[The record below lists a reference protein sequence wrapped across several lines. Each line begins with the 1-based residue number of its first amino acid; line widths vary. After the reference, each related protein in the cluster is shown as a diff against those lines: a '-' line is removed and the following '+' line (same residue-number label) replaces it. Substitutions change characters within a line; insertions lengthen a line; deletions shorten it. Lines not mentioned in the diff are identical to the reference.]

1 MKKMFSDQI
10 MQLYLIGV
18 FLGTIYSVPPIQL
31 KRVPLFAGSI
41 IAIVRGFLLNFGV
54 YYAVREALSIPFQW
68 NPVVLFI
75 SLFMTVFAS
84 VIAVTKD
91 LPDVEGDKKYNIST
105 LASKFGVKSIAL
117 SSVLVLNAAYLT
129 AIALPILKPQSFR
142 ASTMIGGHTVALL
155 YLWRIY
161 GELVP
166 SEMGSI
172 KKFYKSIWN
181 LFYWE
186 YVLYPFI

>member
-1 MKKMFSDQI
+1 MFSDQI

-31 KRVPLFAGSI
+31 KRIPLFAGSI

-54 YYAVREALSIPFQW
+54 YYAVREALSIPFRW

-91 LPDVEGDKKYNIST
+91 LPDVEGDKQYQIST
-105 LASKFGVKSIAL
+105 FASKFGVKSIAL
-117 SSVLVLNAAYLT
+117 SSVLVLSAAYVT
-129 AIALPILKPQSFR
+129 AMALPVLKPQSFR
-142 ASTMIGGHTVALL
+142 VSTMVGGHAVALL

-161 GELVP
+161 ADLVP

>member
-1 MKKMFSDQI
+1 MFSDQI

-129 AIALPILKPQSFR
+129 AITLPILKPQSFR